1 MAPRMPQELRDLI
14 TLSRLATRVV
24 DAVFV
29 RVWAEVEMIMEPYR
43 GRPLT
48 QQDRREI
55 MRQVDRVIGRVY
67 GATQQAAMVSEL
79 FTTIVRVT
87 DVASET
93 GFVRAIDRVR
103 KVVDR
108 RDPSWWQRIRRQ
120 APGKSNDPFLKMVS
134 QFDGPIVDRQRLL
147 RAGRLDP
154 QRRWVPKERW
164 NTKTGYR
171 LSDRVWKQGQ
181 DARRAIDARI
191 IEGISRGED
200 ALSIARD
207 LEQYLN
213 PGQQP
218 MVIRKDGK
226 VIRRTPN
233 HRLVVGSKSTPVNM
247 TRYPGRGGFGS
258 YPARRLAI
266 TEVHRVLNQATIEAG
281 KVTPG
286 ATGIRWALANTH
298 ARQDNCDNHAT
309 NHSTGMGPGEYT
321 FDEFPPMP
329 DHPLCRCHSQILTVS
344 RDEMIDML
352 IAKYGA

>member
-1 MAPRMPQELRDLI
+1 MAPRLPQELRDLI
-14 TLSRLATRVV
+14 DLTRKAIEATDGVLRRFWADVERILGLFAGRKLLNTDRLV
-24 DAVFV
+24 
-29 RVWAEVEMIMEPYR
+29 
-43 GRPLT
+43 
-48 QQDRREI
+48 I

-134 QFDGPIVDRQRLL
+134 QFEGPIVDRQRLL
-147 RAGRLDP
+147 RAGKLDS

-200 ALSIARD
+200 ALSIAAD
-207 LEQYLN
+207 LEKWLN
-213 PGQQP
+213 PEKQA
-218 MVIRKDGK
+218 VTIRADGK
-226 VIRRTPN
+226 VIRRN
-233 HRLVVGSKSTPVNM
+233 Q